1 MAYNNTENENADDLG
16 YGSQK
21 KYIMDAGLT
30 SFIFFIYLFNANI
43 NRDSSPTDYKFK
55 YN

>member
-1 MAYNNTENENADDLG
+1 MNQQCQE
-16 YGSQK
+16 QP
-21 KYIMDAGLT
+21 I
-30 SFIFFIYLFNANI
+30 FIYLFVYLFNANI